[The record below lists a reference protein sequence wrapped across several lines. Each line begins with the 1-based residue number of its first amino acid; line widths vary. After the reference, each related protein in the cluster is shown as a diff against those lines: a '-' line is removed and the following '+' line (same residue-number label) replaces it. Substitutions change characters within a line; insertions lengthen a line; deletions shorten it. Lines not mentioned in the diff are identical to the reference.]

1 MSNKVVIALGSN
13 ASDSRSVIHLAGR
26 LLADYF
32 DWIRFSEPE
41 YTLPVGLLGSAVFL
55 NQVAVARTQHG
66 KQTVCRALKEIEK
79 QLGRSPASEN
89 QGIVIV
95 DIDLLQ
101 WNEQLLKPDDWKRVK
116 SFHITTALDRNWRR
130 WGIVFADV
138 ARFVFPQ
145 ILCG

>member
-13 ASDSRSVIHLAGR
+13 ASDSRSVIHLAGH

-41 YTLPVGLLGSAVFL
+41 YTLPVGLPGSAVFL

-101 WNEQLLKPDDWKRVK
+101 WNEQLLKPDDWKRDYIQRGVAAI
-116 SFHITTALDRNWRR
+116 SFESAE
-130 WGIVFADV
+130 
-138 ARFVFPQ
+138 
-145 ILCG
+145 